1 MLMQVEL
8 SLVLFSVL
16 FAFCFP
22 RFGSNWFRAVER
34 SFSKLASRR
43 ALSVL
48 VVGLAALVARAAILP
63 VLAVPQPHVNDEF
76 SYLLAADTFLH
87 GRLANPTH
95 PMWTHFEV
103 FHVIWHPTYA
113 SKYFPAQGLVLAA
126 GRLLAGHPFFG
137 VWLSL
142 AVMCAAICWMLQG
155 WMSPGWALLG
165 GLLAV
170 IRLGT
175 FSYWANSYWGG
186 SVAAIGGALV
196 LGSLPRIRQH
206 RRTTQALLMGVGL
219 VILANSRPYEG
230 LILGLTVG
238 FALLVS
244 LLKQR
249 GEALRACV
257 SRVVVPLALVLAVLL
272 GATGFYFWRVTG
284 SPFRTPYQVY
294 ESQYGHSPL
303 FLWQHLRP
311 LPSYR
316 SEEMRIYY
324 SLGDGLEPYANTR
337 TLPGLYYET
346 IEKARVM
353 GLFFLG
359 PVLTIPLVMALLIV
373 WRGFLRKH
381 HRWQTCFLFS
391 AAAASVVGLAVEVN
405 CFPHFAAPITCLIYA
420 VVLLSMRQL
429 RAWRFLGRPVGRFL
443 TRTLPLIC
451 LVMLALRIATPL
463 LHSYSEDDWRRKWYN
478 SISPPTGR
486 VAIEAQLAGYPGKHL
501 VIVPYSESQLGYDWI
516 YNQADIDNARVVW
529 ALDLGPAT
537 NRELIEYFKDRS
549 VWLVDSD
556 DLDPGL
562 EPYPA
567 WPKYSSRT
575 LP

>member
-1 MLMQVEL
+1 MLMQIEL
-8 SLVLFSVL
+8 GLILFSVL

-22 RFGSNWFRAVER
+22 RCGSKWFGAMERDFRRLARRKSLAV
-34 SFSKLASRR
+34 F
-43 ALSVL
+43 

-87 GRLANPTH
+87 GRLANPSH

-103 FHVIWHPTYA
+103 FHVLSQPVYA

-126 GRLLAGHPFFG
+126 GRLLAGHPFAG
-137 VWLSL
+137 VWVSV
-142 AVMCAAICWMLQG
+142 AAMCAAICWMLQG

-196 LGSLPRIRQH
+196 LGSLPRIMQH
-206 RRTTQALLMGVGL
+206 RRPFHAVVMGLGL
-219 VILANSRPYEG
+219 AIMANSRPYEG

-238 FALLVS
+238 FALLVWFVR
-244 LLKQR
+244 QR
-249 GEALRACV
+249 GDALRACI
-257 SRVVVPLALVLAVLL
+257 SRVVVPMVLVLALFGV
-272 GATGFYFWRVTG
+272 ATGYYFWRITG

-294 ESQYGHSPL
+294 ENQYGYAPL

-316 SEEMRIYY
+316 SEEMRVYY
-324 SLGDGLEPYANTR
+324 LGDGLEPYADSR
-337 TLPGLYYET
+337 TLSGLYYET
-346 IEKARVM
+346 IEKVRVM
-353 GLFFLG
+353 DLFFLG
-359 PVLTIPLVMALLIV
+359 PVFTLPLVMVLPIL
-373 WRGFLRKH
+373 WRGFQRKH
-381 HRWQTCFLFS
+381 CRWRMCFLFS
-391 AAAASVVGLAVEVN
+391 AAAASVVGLAVEVY
-405 CFPHFAAPITCLIYA
+405 CLPHYAAPATCLIYA
-420 VVLLSMRQL
+420 IVLLSMRRL
-429 RAWRFLGRPVGRFL
+429 RAWRFLGRPVGRFV
-443 TRTLPLIC
+443 TRTVPVIC
-451 LVMLALRIATPL
+451 LVMLALRFGAPL
-463 LHSYSEDDWRRKWYN
+463 FHSYSEDEWRQKWYN

-486 VAIEAQLAGYPGKHL
+486 VAIEAKLSEIPGKHL
-501 VIVPYSESQLGYDWI
+501 AIVPYSESQLGYDWV

-529 ALDLGPAT
+529 ALDFGPAA

-562 EPYPA
+562 EPYA
-567 WPKYSSRT
+567 DKSSE
-575 LP
+575 